1 MLKFLKGLL
10 ERVLKNQCIIR
21 ITMVVEMILQNSV
34 YMLIISVVAFLL
46 SFTIHE
52 FSHALVS
59 YKFGDS
65 TAKDMG
71 RVTLN
76 PIAHLDPVGTLLPI
90 LLILTRSP
98 IVFGWGKPVP
108 LNPGNLKNQR
118 KGVAL
123 ISLAGP
129 LSNILLAILASL
141 FITLG
146 IFKPLNM
153 VGAFMYLLA
162 YHVAL
167 YSLVL
172 GFFNLIPL
180 GPLDGNKVVFGF
192 LPNNLAIQWV
202 EIQKYGTFLLL
213 FLILFNFTEKILLPL
228 VDISMKLLGL

>member
-1 MLKFLKGLL
+1 
-10 ERVLKNQCIIR
+10 
-21 ITMVVEMILQNSV
+21 MVVEMILQNSV

-59 YKFGDS
+59 YKFGDP

-90 LLILTRSP
+90 LLILTHSP
-98 IVFGWGKPVP
+98 IVFGWGKPVS

-129 LSNILLAILASL
+129 LSNILLAVLASL

-146 IFKPLNM
+146 IFKPLTM
-153 VGAFMYLLA
+153 IGAFMYLLA
-162 YHVAL
+162 YRVAL

-180 GPLDGNKVVFGF
+180 GPLDGNKVIFGF

-202 EIQKYGTFLLL
+202 EIQKYGMFLLL

-228 VDISMKLLGL
+228 VGISMNILGL